1 MRLSYLSVAETANIR
16 RAHATPLEMPEAKN
30 NEPPDLSS
38 IPIRVLVVDDD
49 ENHAQAVAESLAR
62 INCECKVATSGEMG
76 TRMITGESWDVVVT
90 DLMMGEIDGLEILRQ
105 TKEELPDAEV
115 IVLTGHGSIASAVTA
130 MQHGA
135 YTYLTKPLDIGE
147 LRSAVEKASARLRLI
162 RRNAELRR
170 SLEERFGFEG
180 VIGNSPQ
187 MHRIIEILK
196 NVAPTDTTVLIHGEN
211 GTGKELVAKAIHQNS
226 PRKNKPFVPLNIS
239 ALPDS
244 ILESELFG
252 HELGAFTGA
261 AGRRIGKFEYANGG
275 TLFLDEV
282 GEMPLDTQVKLL
294 RVLEDRK
301 VTRLGANDEMD
312 INVRLVAATN
322 ANLKKMVDDGVF
334 REDLYYRLNVVPI
347 HLPPLRER
355 REDIP
360 LLAMHALGTFARAH
374 RRRFRTIEEPALRR
388 LTAASWPGNVR
399 QLFHTIERTVVLNDD
414 EALRTAMLPDDL
426 DATTDVAASPPA
438 PAITTRL
445 PRPSGSKAPAAPSSE
460 VMPLAEI
467 ERRAIIDALAVC
479 GSPAK
484 AADALGISE
493 ATIYRRIRSY
503 RLGADAGR

>member
-1 MRLSYLSVAETANIR
+1 MTD
-16 RAHATPLEMPEAKN
+16 AKN
-30 NEPPDLSS
+30 DATDLTT

-49 ENHAQAVAESLAR
+49 ESHAQAVADSLAR
-62 INCECKVATSGEMG
+62 INCDCKVASSGQRG
-76 TRMITGESWDVVVT
+76 SQLIAGESWDVVVT
-90 DLMMGEIDGLEILRQ
+90 DLQMGEIDGLDILRQ
-105 TKEELPDAEV
+105 AKEELPDAEV

-135 YTYLTKPLDIGE
+135 YTYLTKPLDINE

-196 NVAPTDTTVLIHGEN
+196 NVAPTDSTVLISGEN
-211 GTGKELVAKAIHQNS
+211 GTGKELVAKALHQNS

-252 HELGAFTGA
+252 HEQGAFTGA
-261 AGRRIGKFEYANGG
+261 MGRRVGKFEYANGG

-282 GEMPLDTQVKLL
+282 GEMPMDTQIKLL

-322 ANLKKMVDDGVF
+322 ASLKKMIEEGTF
-334 REDLYYRLNVVPI
+334 REDLYYRLNVVNI
-347 HLPPLRER
+347 ELPPLRDR
-355 REDIP
+355 PEDIP
-360 LLAMHALGTFARAH
+360 LLMEHFLRDLSKRTGREVQGFSRTARLAL
-374 RRRFRTIEEPALRR
+374 L
-388 LTAASWPGNVR
+388 SYQWPGNIR
-399 QLFHTIERTVVLNDD
+399 QLRNTIESMLVMDTDGLLDVDGLPAEIAPLVTEEL
-414 EALRTAMLPDDL
+414 TAT
-426 DATTDVAASPPA
+426 DAG
-438 PAITTRL
+438 
-445 PRPSGSKAPAAPSSE
+445 RPSGADSLIGRPLEE
-460 VMPLAEI
+460 VEKYYI
-467 ERRAIIDALAVC
+467 QRALELTDGNREETSRL
-479 GSPAK
+479 
-484 AADALGISE
+484 LGIGE
-493 ATIYRRIRSY
+493 RTLYRKIKEYELRK
-503 RLGADAGR
+503 